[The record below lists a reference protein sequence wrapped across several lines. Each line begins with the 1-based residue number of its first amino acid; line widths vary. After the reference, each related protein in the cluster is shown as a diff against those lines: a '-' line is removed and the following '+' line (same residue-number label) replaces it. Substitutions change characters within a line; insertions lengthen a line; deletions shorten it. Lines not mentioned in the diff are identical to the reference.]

1 MPTTF
6 KDLKVALVHDWLVG
20 RGGGER
26 VLYDIHTLFP
36 DAPIYTLVYD
46 QDKAPEWCKE
56 CDIRTTY
63 IQKWPGAKSHHKL
76 LLSFMPKA
84 WEALDL
90 TEYDLVISC
99 CASCCKGV
107 ITRPD
112 ALHVCYS
119 FSPTR
124 YVWDLYYD
132 YLENTNAIKR
142 FFMKRMIHK
151 VRLWDFQ
158 AAQRVDHFA
167 ADSNFVGS
175 RIKKY
180 YRRDFTTI
188 YPGTRI
194 NEYPIT
200 EMPDDYYL
208 VVARFVRY
216 KRVDLAIEA
225 CNQLKKKLVVIGSG
239 GEEEE
244 RLKKLAGDTV
254 EFLGRVSDEEMERY
268 YSRAKAFL
276 LPGIEDYGITPVEAM
291 SAGVPVLAF
300 GKGGALET
308 VQDGKTGLYFHDQTV
323 SGLVHC
329 IEEFERNGVAYS
341 RQQIHDY
348 SLNFSDEIFK
358 GNFTNFLKDKL
369 IECGQG
375 QKISERDYD

>member
-158 AAQRVDHFA
+158 AAQRVDPFA

-276 LPGIEDYGITPVEAM
+276 FPGIEDYGITPVEAM

>member
-132 YLENTNAIKR
+132 YLENTNTIKR

-188 YPGTRI
+188 YPGARI

-276 LPGIEDYGITPVEAM
+276 FPGIEDYGITPVEAM

-308 VQDGKTGLYFHDQTV
+308 VQEGKTGLYFHDQTV

>member
-268 YSRAKAFL
+268 YSRAKAL
-276 LPGIEDYGITPVEAM
+276 LFPGIEDYGITPVEAM

>member
-112 ALHVCYS
+112 ALHVCYL

-276 LPGIEDYGITPVEAM
+276 FPGIEDYGITPVEAM

-308 VQDGKTGLYFHDQTV
+308 VQEGKTGLYFHDQTV

>member
-188 YPGTRI
+188 YPCTRI

-276 LPGIEDYGITPVEAM
+276 FPGIEDYGITPVEAM